1 MPLLPAVA
9 PSAPPLRADVVPLQ
23 RTPDAAAPTLVQVT
37 IDRIDVRLPPERIA
51 AESPR
56 RARAAPT
63 VALADYL
70 REREG
75 GRR

>member
-1 MPLLPAVA
+1 MQ
-9 PSAPPLRADVVPLQ
+9 PLQ
-23 RTPDAAAPTLVQVT
+23 RPAEPAAPTIVQVT
-37 IDRIDVRLPPERIA
+37 IDRIDVRLPPERTA
-51 AESPR
+51 ADAPR
-56 RARAAPT
+56 RARPAPT